1 MPQRITWSPS
11 SFDPTGFSCKI
22 SCTSS
27 RFSSLCV
34 HMCMFACN
42 LLSRSCL
49 LIFCARAEGA
59 LLALWDTAMAN
70 IHAFLTVQAQDFI
83 IFTPSVV
90 VTPVV
95 GGPIPGRT
103 AMFTPPDLFIHG
115 KGIPLIHAILAL
127 ENTAGTMF
135 NDSTCFQ
142 PITAFCGRS
151 FGHVESVGTHF
162 ISNFR
167 KGSRVLSLQSL

>member
-1 MPQRITWSPS
+1 MCSHVHVCVQPVVTFLPS
-11 SFDPTGFSCKI
+11 HF
-22 SCTSS
+22 
-27 RFSSLCV
+27 LCP
-34 HMCMFACN
+34 C
-42 LLSRSCL
+42 RG
-49 LIFCARAEGA
+49 R
-59 LLALWDTAMAN
+59 LASAVGHSNAN

-135 NDSTCFQ
+135 NDSTCFK

-162 ISNFR
+162 NSNFR